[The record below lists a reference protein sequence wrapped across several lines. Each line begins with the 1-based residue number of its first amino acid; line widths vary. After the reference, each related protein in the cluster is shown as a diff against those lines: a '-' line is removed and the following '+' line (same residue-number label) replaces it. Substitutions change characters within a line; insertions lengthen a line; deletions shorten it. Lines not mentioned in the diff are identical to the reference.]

1 MQCIYCG
8 GETLVADS
16 RPHKTTVR
24 RRRRCTQC
32 ARIFLTDE
40 MAAQAAPIQTDK
52 LERHLKAMKLRMAQ
66 LETELQLA
74 LKLVT
79 G

>member
-8 GETLVADS
+8 GETTVADS
-16 RPHKTTVR
+16 RVNGATVR
-24 RRRRCTQC
+24 RRRRCKVC
-32 ARIFLTDE
+32 RKIFPTDE
-40 MAAQAAPIQTDK
+40 VAAQAVPSRSGE
-52 LERHLKAMKLRMAQ
+52 LEQRLKAMKLRMAQ